1 VAHFL
6 RAGGLAL
13 SMLWAAA
20 ADAQDYP
27 VKPIRVVVSAG
38 AGGSTDT
45 VARILGDKLA
55 PLIGQQ
61 LVYDNR
67 PGASGIIAAEIA
79 AKAAPDGYTMLVA
92 TAGGL
97 AVNVSLYKKLPYD
110 PVRDFAPV
118 TLVGSQPYML
128 IVHPS
133 IPARSVA
140 EFVRLARSAP
150 GQLSFS
156 HTGSGA
162 ATHLASAL
170 LESSAGLRFLSVPYK
185 TIAGSL
191 TAVISGEVS
200 FTITSVFLSSAQAK
214 AGKVRALAV
223 TGRQRTAL
231 APDVPTMSEAGVPG
245 YEIVNWYGLLMPAA
259 TPSAIVSL
267 VHARAAN
274 ALARPDTRAQLA
286 RVEVEPGG
294 STPQEF
300 AKFISRETAKY
311 AALIKHA
318 GIRAE

>member
-1 VAHFL
+1 MLPA
-6 RAGGLAL
+6 LAAP
-13 SMLWAAA
+13 AA
-20 ADAQDYP
+20 AQDYP
-27 VKPIRVVVSAG
+27 AKPVRIVVSAG

-55 PLIGQQ
+55 PLLGQQ

-67 PGASGIIAAEIA
+67 PGASGIIAAEVA
-79 AKAAPDGYTMLVA
+79 AKAAPDGYTLLIA

-97 AVNVSLYKKLPYD
+97 AVNVSLFRKLPYD
-110 PVRDFAPV
+110 PVKDFAPV

-133 IPARSVA
+133 IPVRSVA
-140 EFVRLARSAP
+140 QLVKLAKGAP

-156 HTGSGA
+156 HTGAGA

-170 LESSAGLRFLSVPYK
+170 LESSAGVRFLSVPYK
-185 TIAGSL
+185 SIAGSL
-191 TAVISGEVS
+191 TAVLSGEVS
-200 FTITSVFLSSAQAK
+200 FTITSVFLSSTQAQ

-223 TGRQRTAL
+223 TGRLRTAL
-231 APDVPTMSEAGVPG
+231 APDVPTMIEAGVPD

-259 TPSAIVSL
+259 TPPAIVSL
-267 VHARAAN
+267 MHARTAD

-286 RVEVEPGG
+286 RAEVEPAG

-300 AKFISRETAKY
+300 AKFMARETAKY
-311 AALIKHA
+311 AALIRHA